1 VSSEGEPSVSE
12 PSVAEASANTT
23 SSVVLVSFGI
33 LGGIYLL
40 FTVAWLITAL
50 RNPTQFQDP
59 LGNAMFILGL
69 WMAVA
74 APALWFG
81 GVLVLV
87 ARSHPWR
94 RILWIALGAAAFVPW
109 PYLSWAR

>member
-1 VSSEGEPSVSE
+1 VSSEGELSVGE
-12 PSVAEASANTT
+12 PSVAEAPADTT
-23 SSVVLVSFGI
+23 SPVVLVSFGI

-50 RNPTQFQDP
+50 RNPTQIQDP

-94 RILWIALGAAAFVPW
+94 RILWIALGAAVFVPW

>member
-1 VSSEGEPSVSE
+1 VSSEGEPSVGE
-12 PSVAEASANTT
+12 QSVAQAPANTT
-23 SSVVLVSFGI
+23 SPAVLVSFGI

-59 LGNAMFILGL
+59 LGNAMFVIGL

-87 ARSHPWR
+87 TGSHPWR
-94 RILWIALGAAAFVPW
+94 RILCIALGAALFIPW